1 MTTHDL
7 FTLQSVKA
15 IEYLIALGYLVL
27 FIPFWRFVSAAP
39 AAERAVAPAGPGWL
53 GQMAGWFRV
62 PDHVLFHPG
71 HAWAY
76 AADGDVVTV
85 GLDDFAQKLVGRGAA
100 IRLPAIGSRLAQGE
114 RAWTLAAGSKSVD
127 MLAPVDGTVVALN
140 ERALASPDLVE
151 QDPYGEGWLLKVR
164 APRLGANVRQL
175 LSGRLARR
183 WMEEATEGLQGLMSP
198 ELGRLCQDG
207 GVPVDGMAR
216 SLDPVRWDDI
226 ARRFLLS

>member
-1 MTTHDL
+1 MTSHDI
-7 FTLQSVKA
+7 FTMQSVKA
-15 IEYLIALGYLVL
+15 VEYLIAIGYLLL
-27 FIPFWRFVSAAP
+27 FVPFWRFVNGARAAAP
-39 AAERAVAPAGPGWL
+39 AAVPATPGWL

-62 PDHVLFHPG
+62 PDHVYFHPG
-71 HAWAY
+71 HAWAH
-76 AADGDVVTV
+76 AGAGDLVTV

-100 IRLPAIGSRLAQGE
+100 VRLPAVGTRLDQGE
-114 RAWTLAAGSKSVD
+114 RAWSFAAGPRSVD
-127 MLAPVDGTVVALN
+127 MLAPVDGTVVAVN
-140 ERALASPDLVE
+140 ERVLRSPELLE
-151 QDPYGEGWLLKVR
+151 QDPYGDGWLLKVQ

-183 WMEEATEGLQGLMSP
+183 WMEEACEGLQGMMSP

-216 SLDPVRWDDI
+216 SLDPVRWDEI